1 MFSSGS
7 PIPDFQVIYDAF
19 KRLGISIL
27 IIFFS
32 WLIVFIPVKIL
43 GLTYVSSDS
52 INPTFLIDD
61 AGELQKDKYIT
72 FNVLPYVEHLPDIDN
87 NKLSKLTV
95 NADKQ
100 LLVSKRIACIPGD
113 TITTRHLATE
123 KRWYCNNSHIATRL
137 MHQHTEQLIA
147 SELVIPADKVFVLGD
162 QEDSFD
168 SRYFNL
174 IDLTQPFKLQIP
186 LF

>member
-1 MFSSGS
+1 MFSGGS

-32 WLIVFIPVKIL
+32 WLLVFLPVKIL

-61 AGELQKDKYIT
+61 AGELQKDKYII
-72 FNVLPYVEHLPDIDN
+72 FNVLPYVKHLPDIDN
-87 NKLSKLTV
+87 NKLSQLTV
-95 NADKQ
+95 DTDKQ
-100 LLVSKRIACIPGD
+100 LLASKRIACIPGD

-123 KRWYCNNSHIATRL
+123 KRWYCNNIHIATRL

-162 QEDSFD
+162 QANSFD
-168 SRYFNL
+168 SRYFGAV
-174 IDLTQPFKLQIP
+174 DLTQAYQLQQP